1 MKNNK
6 RIQII
11 KMLYNKYLNRDP
23 EEACINTYY
32 SLTQTKESIKELINI
47 IHNSDEY
54 KEKQQNTKS
63 VLLITSNDQTTYHL
77 HNNYHLGDSVFNL
90 IFFNIIRRY
99 LETKNITIYY
109 YCKDCYI
116 YQLKEF
122 VHSDNIKLKSISSNP
137 VSSVELWVNNRLFG
151 LNHDLVPKPLDYNTF
166 YVKFFNIV
174 LEKLQFKAT
183 IKRFE
188 YRSNDLLTIYED
200 LPDKYKNI
208 QILILNSQ
216 PLSGQFEYNK
226 VIWDNY
232 IKVLNQY
239 FNICTTTKV
248 SNVQNMKNITC
259 TFDNRLT
266 IKKIAALS
274 TNVPIIIAINSG
286 VLPGLLNKYTL
297 NNVKRCYTFDNRCY
311 YTYPNFVSKA
321 KITDITL
328 HELQSVF
335 NNN

>member
-23 EEACINTYY
+23 EEECINTYY
-32 SLTQTKESIKELINI
+32 KLTKTKESITEFINI

-54 KEKQQNTKS
+54 KEKQQNTNS
-63 VLLITSNDQTTYHL
+63 VLLITPMDQTTYHL

-122 VHSDNIKLKSISSNP
+122 VHSDNIKLKSILSHP

-151 LNHDLVPKPLDYNTF
+151 LNHDLIPKPLDYNTF

-174 LEKLQFKAT
+174 LEKLHFKAI

-188 YRSNDLLTIYED
+188 YRPNDLLNIYEE

-216 PLSGQFEYNK
+216 PLSGQFDYNK
-226 VIWDNY
+226 GEWDNY
-232 IKVLNQY
+232 IKGLNQH

-248 SNVQNMKNITC
+248 KNVTS
-259 TFDNRLT
+259 TSDNRLT
-266 IKKIAALS
+266 IKQIAALS
-274 TNVPIIIAINSG
+274 TDVPIIIAINSG

-297 NNVKRCYTFDNRCY
+297 NNVKRCYTFDTRCY
-311 YTYPNFVSKA
+311 YTYPNFVSKE

-328 HELQSVF
+328 HELQSVL
-335 NNN
+335 NNK